1 MSQNEQ
7 TIFDLTYTS
16 NRGEEVA
23 LGNYA
28 GKTLLIV
35 NTASKCGLTPQYQA
49 LQSIHSEFKDR
60 GLVVIGFPCDQFAHQ
75 EPGDDATIEDFCRM
89 NYGVDFALSTKVD
102 VNGSGAHPVF
112 AFLKDRAGA
121 SSQTRS
127 SGTSPSSW
135 WRQTGEQSSGTRP
148 RPPRTPSGTTLWPL
162 CPHRPCSPWRTYR
175 GRAAM
180 ACPNHSR
187 ARRRYADAV
196 SVDAPNRLKP

>member
-23 LGNYA
+23 LGNHA

-35 NTASKCGLTPQYQA
+35 NTASKCGLTPQYEA

-112 AFLKDRAGA
+112 AFLKDRAGGFIIDA
-121 SSQTRS
+121 IKWNFTKFLVAPD
-127 SGTSPSSW
+127 G
-135 WRQTGEQSSGTRP
+135 
-148 RPPRTPSGTTLWPL
+148 RTVK
-162 CPHRPCSPWRTYR
+162 
-175 GRAAM
+175 
-180 ACPNHSR
+180 
-187 ARRRYADAV
+187 RYAPQT
-196 SVDAPNRLKP
+196 APESIRGDIEAALPVPSH

>member
-1 MSQNEQ
+1 MSQNDQ

-23 LGNYA
+23 LGNHA

-35 NTASKCGLTPQYQA
+35 NTASKCGLTPQYEA

-112 AFLKDRAGA
+112 AFLKDRAGGFIIDA
-121 SSQTRS
+121 IKWNFTKFLV
-127 SGTSPSSW
+127 GTDGMPIKRFGS
-135 WRQTGEQSSGTRP
+135 T
-148 RPPRTPSGTTLWPL
+148 
-162 CPHRPCSPWRTYR
+162 
-175 GRAAM
+175 
-180 ACPNHSR
+180 
-187 ARRRYADAV
+187 
-196 SVDAPNRLKP
+196 DAPDSLRGTIDTALAA